1 VKFKNSLPYCIDIL
15 PYLKD
20 SVWSVD
26 KAVVYCIKSKRGG
39 HLIADAAFPSS
50 SVIELALS
58 CGTHFT
64 FSCSGSLFP
73 DLTEAAEKGLLKK
86 ESRVFENNHLVFA
99 VYSDNKFV
107 KVVSSAYTTKK
118 LSDDTLC
125 EDLPRVSRKHAALM
139 LEEFSD
145 QEWAL
150 FIPESKKCRLDSKER
165 CRLMKELTGWDFST
179 QPPTHSSYHQ
189 TNTTLQVTYTGV
201 RHEVDDLQKRT
212 VKDLKVIAKDL
223 NMDKGM
229 SSLTKSDI
237 VDRIYKRTHPEM
249 YQDGVTFQN
258 HLLDQFL
265 EHKNKN
271 GKPAP
276 LQYYSGKYNLVDKF
290 DRYFYENVYDVYRH
304 ERDWESYILW
314 CFIDVA
320 MVNSWSIWRAINPQ
334 NSDTL
339 MNFMRKLADEI
350 LIDC

>member
-1 VKFKNSLPYCIDIL
+1 MKFKNSLPYCIDIL

-165 CRLMKELTGWDFST
+165 CRLMKNSLAGISQLNHQLIHLITKQILHSKLLT
-179 QPPTHSSYHQ
+179 
-189 TNTTLQVTYTGV
+189 LV
-201 RHEVDDLQKRT
+201 
-212 VKDLKVIAKDL
+212 
-223 NMDKGM
+223 
-229 SSLTKSDI
+229 SDMKLM
-237 VDRIYKRTHPEM
+237 IYKNE
-249 YQDGVTFQN
+249 
-258 HLLDQFL
+258 LL
-265 EHKNKN
+265 K
-271 GKPAP
+271 
-276 LQYYSGKYNLVDKF
+276 
-290 DRYFYENVYDVYRH
+290 
-304 ERDWESYILW
+304 I
-314 CFIDVA
+314 
-320 MVNSWSIWRAINPQ
+320 
-334 NSDTL
+334 
-339 MNFMRKLADEI
+339 
-350 LIDC
+350 